1 MTWDELL
8 AAASEMGLRVKFAN
22 LGRRTGE
29 VRRSGLVLINERKSA
44 IVRKVALAHE
54 MGHWHHNHDW
64 SAAHDVE
71 RDERQADAYAARL
84 LIRPDEYAL
93 AERLYDGHVGAIA
106 RELEVTTPIVHA
118 LRDVVLR
125 RVAPVAYPTP
135 WGIPPSTNAWKRD
148 IA

>member
-8 AAASEMGLRVKFAN
+8 AAASEMGLHVKFAN

-54 MGHWHHNHDW
+54 MGHWHHKHDW

-84 LIRPDEYAL
+84 LIHADRYAL
-93 AERLYDGHVGAIA
+93 AEQLYDGHVGAIA
-106 RELEVTTPIVHA
+106 RELEVTTPIVQA

-125 RVAPVAYPTP
+125 RVAPVTYPTP
-135 WGIPPSTNAWKRD
+135 WGVAPKSASSRRTA
-148 IA
+148 

>member
-8 AAASEMGLRVKFAN
+8 VAAKAMGLKVKFAN

-44 IVRKVALAHE
+44 ITRKVALAHE
-54 MGHWHHNHDW
+54 MGHWHHKHDW
-64 SAAHDVE
+64 SAAHDNV
-71 RDERQADAYAARL
+71 RDERQTDAYAARL
-84 LIRPDEYAL
+84 LIPADRYAL
-93 AERLYDGHVGAIA
+93 AEQLYDGHVGAIA
-106 RELEVTTPIVHA
+106 RELEVTSPIVHA

-135 WGIPPSTNAWKRD
+135 WGVAPTASARKRD